1 MQNQVLATNESIGL
15 GGAHYRIS
23 QENILPM
30 EHAGGSMV
38 KCDNMSVLVKNI
50 CRQPLQSPGTA
61 HGMWLAIHLLSPL
74 VYLFRNPCSFP
85 YTQVSQLSLACVT
98 SSIRLFR
105 HFGHLNSLFVYV

>member
-61 HGMWLAIHLLSPL
+61 HGMWLAIHLLSL
-74 VYLFRNPCSFP
+74 LWFICSETLALSLTLKSP
-85 YTQVSQLSLACVT
+85 SSPWLVSQVQLGYLDT
-98 SSIRLFR
+98 LDI
-105 HFGHLNSLFVYV
+105 